1 MHFDIRIKYSE
12 DRLLMTTIETV
23 FGVILLLCAVFL
35 VIAVIM
41 QQGKQKGLSG
51 SIAGGADTFFG
62 KEKGKTIDKVLSKA
76 TTVIAIIF
84 VVLVVVL
91 FITDAKFTG
100 EQADDGL
107 GEESVVT
114 TVAETAEETAGE
126 TAGETTA
133 DVAETTPVDTTAEVA
148 DTTVA
153 ETAAEVADTAAVET
167 TVAVTSAV
175 AE

>member
-1 MHFDIRIKYSE
+1 
-12 DRLLMTTIETV
+12 MTTIETV

-76 TTVIAIIF
+76 TTVIAVIF

-91 FITDAKFTG
+91 FITDAKFVDEHAG
-100 EQADDGL
+100 HDHEDEA
-107 GEESVVT
+107 VVT
-114 TVAETAEETAGE
+114 
-126 TAGETTA
+126 
-133 DVAETTPVDTTAEVA
+133 
-148 DTTVA
+148 
-153 ETAAEVADTAAVET
+153 TAAEVADTTAVET
-167 TVAVTSAV
+167 T
-175 AE
+175 AEVLTLP